1 MNSNNN
7 KKLVRWSMDTD
18 TKDIKCTEDY
28 YLYETIR
35 SSYDKDFKKLIE
47 TIKEMK

>member
-1 MNSNNN
+1 MN
-7 KKLVRWSMDTD
+7 KMRTIRGK
-18 TKDIKCTEDY
+18 TEDY

-47 TIKEMK
+47 TINGGKS

>member
-1 MNSNNN
+1 MNEIGLWEEA
-7 KKLVRWSMDTD
+7 KY
-18 TKDIKCTEDY
+18 CAEDY

>member
-1 MNSNNN
+1 MNS
-7 KKLVRWSMDTD
+7 
-18 TKDIKCTEDY
+18 TEDY

-47 TIKEMK
+47 NIKEEK

>member
-1 MNSNNN
+1 MNSTEDYY
-7 KKLVRWSMDTD
+7 L
-18 TKDIKCTEDY
+18 EDY

>member
-1 MNSNNN
+1 MNSNNYIIYQEAI
-7 KKLVRWSMDTD
+7 
-18 TKDIKCTEDY
+18 TKDKECTENY